1 MSFLRCRCK
10 NLRKILENTF
20 WRTESKNIT
29 CCLLRTKIRGENRKS
44 RNYDTICVKD
54 LFRTIPEKL
63 AGKKLWKKYH
73 LYRNDKSICENNPK
87 FIRRLVFEIFGF
99 KVKFSMYLKICHIW
113 IWRFWRNG
121 TSFRRNKTVRNFWKS
136 KLTTGIFLVIF
147 GSGWG
152 NVKNFTFWKS
162 KNWAFPKSSKN
173 RQIILTDFEE
183 LDRRTLC
190 VDGPETRWRR
200 KSKIPELSYHSC
212 EEFIQGNTGKL
223 HS

>member
-1 MSFLRCRCK
+1 MWRSKLTKGIFLVIFDNAYNYQKFHKLEIEKSSFLRCRCK

-87 FIRRLVFEIFGF
+87 FIRRLVFEIFGCGGFIHTNSGKTGWPKLMKKSCLHRNDMSICKNSPKLIWRLVFEIFVF
-99 KVKFSMYLKICHIW
+99 KVKFTMYFKICHIL
-113 IWRFWRNG
+113 R
-121 TSFRRNKTVRNFWKS
+121 
-136 KLTTGIFLVIF
+136 
-147 GSGWG
+147 
-152 NVKNFTFWKS
+152 
-162 KNWAFPKSSKN
+162 
-173 RQIILTDFEE
+173 
-183 LDRRTLC
+183 
-190 VDGPETRWRR
+190 
-200 KSKIPELSYHSC
+200 
-212 EEFIQGNTGKL
+212 
-223 HS
+223 